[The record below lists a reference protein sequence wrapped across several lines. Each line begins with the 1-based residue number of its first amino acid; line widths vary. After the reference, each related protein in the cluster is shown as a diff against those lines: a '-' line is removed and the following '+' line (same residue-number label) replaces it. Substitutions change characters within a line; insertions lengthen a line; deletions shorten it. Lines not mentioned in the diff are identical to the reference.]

1 MDLGLSGRVAIV
13 ATPSKGLR
21 RAVAEE
27 LAREGAR
34 VCICA
39 RTASTL
45 AKTAAHIQK
54 TTGGEVLYQALD
66 VIDFATVAL
75 FVAAVNARFSRV
87 YVYVTNS
94 GGPSSNMSRNTCRK
108 RGALLSTTSF

>member
-34 VCICA
+34 VSICA
-39 RTASTL
+39 STASAL
-45 AKTAAHIQK
+45 AETTAHIQK
-54 TTGGEVLYQALD
+54 TTDGEVFYQALD

-75 FVAAVNARFSRV
+75 LVAAVNARFSRV
-87 YVYVTNS
+87 DAYVTNS
-94 GGPSSNMSRNTCRK
+94 GGPPSNMSRNTRRK
-108 RGALLSTTSF
+108 RGALPSTSF